1 MRVTILSYEPTNLSP
16 LAPAPNVI
24 EAGDIADILY
34 TDTSQP
40 ITEITAI
47 PLRVLTS
54 HRGVLLYCAGGVV
67 IHRHEPKTSWGN
79 GFSALPRGTTE
90 DVILTCQGSRFLA
103 RVLFDD

>member
-1 MRVTILSYEPTNLSP
+1 MRVTVLSYEPTNLSP

-34 TDTSQP
+34 MDTSP
-40 ITEITAI
+40 PVTDITASPI
-47 PLRVLTS
+47 RILTS

-67 IHRHEPKTSWGN
+67 IHRHESKTSWAN
-79 GFSALPRGTTE
+79 GFSALPRGATE
-90 DVILTCQGSRFLA
+90 NVILTCHGSRFLA